1 MRQADDKTAKPKVH
15 LFHITVWLL
24 PKKLV
29 IQKYLVLSDRYALG
43 SGCAQQDRF
52 SMKID
57 RQPKSQRSPYMAQI
71 KSDGQAVMNYW
82 GKRRVWIIY
91 VGRNNSARFAD
102 DFSMNMLIIHDG
114 KGFDWI
120 ITWSILHWEPI
131 KATFWALLKKSYK
144 LLGHLVIMGETPK
157 ICVSPQ
163 FNNIPVVWLTSLCC

>member
-1 MRQADDKTAKPKVH
+1 MRQADDKTAKAKVH

-29 IQKYLVLSDRYALG
+29 IQKYLVLSD
-43 SGCAQQDRF
+43 GCSAQQDRF

-57 RQPKSQRSPYMAQI
+57 RQPKSRRSPYMAQI

-102 DFSMNMLIIHDG
+102 DFSINMLIIHAG
-114 KGFDWI
+114 QELDWI
-120 ITWSILHWEPI
+120 ITWSILQWGPEED
-131 KATFWALLKKSYK
+131 TFWALLKKK
-144 LLGHLVIMGETPK
+144 LQVIGLSWGRHQK
-157 ICVSPQ
+157 YVSVP
-163 FNNIPVVWLTSLCC
+163 SLIIFQSFG

>member
-1 MRQADDKTAKPKVH
+1 MSQADDKTAKPRFH
-15 LFHITVWLL
+15 RFHIFVWLL

-57 RQPKSQRSPYMAQI
+57 RQPKSRRSPYMAQI

-102 DFSMNMLIIHDG
+102 DFSINMLIIHAG
-114 KGFDWI
+114 QELDWI
-120 ITWSILHWEPI
+120 ITWSILQWGPEED
-131 KATFWALLKKSYK
+131 TFWALLKKKNYK
-144 LLGHLVIMGETPK
+144 LLGYHGGDTKNMCP
-157 ICVSPQ
+157 SP
-163 FNNIPVVWLTSLCC
+163 V